1 MKTQQ
6 IAGFGLLAGAVAL
19 LAGCWERPPVQ
30 PVQHGYRGTGMVQV
44 YNPRTVAS
52 QADLNKVPVALPAAP
67 AEGPKAKD
75 LYKNVQVLGDLSVA
89 QFTRLMASMTQWVS
103 PNAGGCVYCHNPA
116 NFAEDSKYTK
126 VVARRMLQM
135 TQHINADWQQHVAG
149 TGVTCYTCHRGHPK
163 PQDQNGQAAYWY
175 AAGDP
180 AHKGGMLGWRDGQNE
195 PAYSVG
201 KSSLPNEP
209 FSRYLLGEDNIRVQ
223 SQHALPMGDNKQD
236 IKHTEWTYGLMIH
249 MSKSL
254 GVNCDYCH
262 NSRAFS
268 SWPQSA
274 PQRVTAWY
282 GIRMVR
288 NLNQEYLDPLKPVYD
303 ADDLGPKGDA
313 PKLFCVTCHKGAYKP
328 LYGQSMLKDFPE
340 LSKPSTDGKPL
351 YPTDIK
357 PGAEEKVAAATP

>member
-1 MKTQQ
+1 MKIQR
-6 IAGFGLLAGAVAL
+6 FVRLGLVAGAVML
-19 LAGCWERPPVQ
+19 LAGCWERPPVEM
-30 PVQHGYRGTGMVQV
+30 VQHGYRGTGMAQV
-44 YNPRTVAS
+44 YNPRTLVK
-52 QADLNKVPVALPAAP
+52 QQDLNKVPVALPAAP
-67 AEGPKAKD
+67 AEGPKAKEI
-75 LYKNVQVLGDLSVA
+75 YKNVQVLGDLSVA
-89 QFTRLMASMTQWVS
+89 QFTRLMASMATWVS
-103 PNAGGCVYCHNPA
+103 PNDGGCVYCHNPA

-135 TQHINADWQQHVAG
+135 TQYINANWQQHVAE

-163 PQDQNGQAAYWY
+163 PQDQNGQMAYWY

-201 KSSLPNEP
+201 AASLPNEP
-209 FSRYLLGEDNIRVQ
+209 FSRFLLGDSNIRVQ
-223 SQHALPMGDNKQD
+223 SQHALPMAKSTQD
-236 IKHTEWTYGLMIH
+236 IKATEWTYGLMIH

-288 NLNQEYLDPLKPVYD
+288 NLNNEFLDPLKPVYD

-313 PKLFCVTCHKGAYKP
+313 PKLFCATCHKGAYKP

-351 YPTDIK
+351 YPAEGK
-357 PGAEEKVAAATP
+357 PAAEEQKVAAAQ